1 MKPASRIEATI
12 DILSKGHLARVPLD
26 TTVGDYMRVRRYI
39 GAKDRSEIAER
50 VYNVTRAH
58 ARLLWWLSHLGYEN
72 TPRLRVILY
81 LALAEVK
88 NQKRIEQLFDGS
100 KYAPSELTEEEKKLL
115 FLTIPPDDTKEV
127 IIGHSLEHPDMPE
140 SVRAECPPDY
150 EPALK
155 SMFGKDF
162 LKEMQAM
169 LVPAPLDLR
178 VNLFLAEKDKV
189 IKFLEADN
197 VKTTETPYAPWG
209 LRCEGKAFLSRTKAS
224 QKGWVEIQDEG
235 SQLIAYLC
243 GAKPG
248 MQVLDYCAGAGGKT
262 LALGS
267 AMLRKGRIVAM
278 DLDEKRLIK
287 GKERYKKAQITDI
300 IEIRPL
306 SDEKHRRWLKR
317 QKGTFDIVLLD
328 VPCSGTGTWRRNPD
342 MRWRTYGPGLEELKT
357 IQTEIIEKASPCVKP
372 GGILVYAT
380 CSLLEDENERQI
392 ERFLA
397 AHPEFEIDPV
407 DPAQGIGSPFMRL
420 TPARHG
426 TDGFFAARLRRIKD

>member
-26 TTVGDYMRVRRYI
+26 ATVGDYMRVRRYI
-39 GAKDRSEIAER
+39 GAKDRSETAER

-58 ARLLWWLSHLGYEN
+58 ARLHWWLEKLKAEI
-72 TPRLRVILY
+72 TPRNRVIAWLMLGEKIPAKR
-81 LALAEVK
+81 LAD
-88 NQKRIEQLFDGS
+88 LFDGS
-100 KYAPSELTEEEKKLL
+100 KYAPNALSEEETRLAQA
-115 FLTIPPDDTKEV
+115 
-127 IIGHSLEHPDMPE
+127 LEGQDLDSPDMPD

-150 EPALK
+150 EPALR
-155 SMFGKDF
+155 SMFGENF

-169 LVPAPLDLR
+169 LTPAPLDLR
-178 VNLFLAEKDKV
+178 VNLFLAQKDKV
-189 IKFLEADN
+189 MNFLEADN
-197 VKTTETPYAPWG
+197 VKTSETPYSPWG
-209 LRCEGKAFLSRTKAS
+209 LRCENKAFLSRTKAS

-278 DLDEKRLIK
+278 DLDEKRLMK

-342 MRWRTYGPGLEELKT
+342 MRWRTYGPSLEELKT

-426 TDGFFAARLRRIKD
+426 TDGFFAARLRKVDHS